1 MILARDSATPESSWD
16 RGARQI
22 PISSLKLPSA
32 EKKRRCL
39 DGRREAREPKRTERE
54 KKIARQRRE
63 GSEPPNRFKMRCS
76 GARAAERESA
86 LWGKPMEASFQISN
100 GGLNSSDTQG
110 SCWDTHS
117 KHPRMSGLKYLRNL
131 SLGDNNALESNLQ
144 LNPNTWQ
151 VQADRCRK
159 KDKNCLWTSLIIM
172 FLTLLTWR

>member
-39 DGRREAREPKRTERE
+39 DGRQEAREPKRTERKK
-54 KKIARQRRE
+54 KKIARQQRE

-110 SCWDTHS
+110 SCWDTRS
-117 KHPRMSGLKYLRNL
+117 KHPRMSGLKYLRTL
-131 SLGDNNALESNLQ
+131 SLGDNNALESNL
-144 LNPNTWQ
+144 
-151 VQADRCRK
+151 
-159 KDKNCLWTSLIIM
+159 
-172 FLTLLTWR
+172 